1 MTKVLENYFN
11 PEQLEL
17 AYHRVNCWQNRMV
30 KDLMGLRA
38 FGRNLKENCEVL
50 SEDLLNGMYKPG
62 RGFKFYMPK
71 PSKTLRTQTQLEVED
86 AIVYQ
91 AIANVLAQKSYDQ
104 LNDHSEFVFGSV
116 LSPEAKK
123 GIELL
128 DEEEPNYFFFVFWKD
143 LYKKFSDSVIRSI
156 EVDKAKYKFETDITG
171 FFDSIPHYNLL
182 GILSNE
188 FGVEDEVL
196 DILANC
202 LNLWSGTKDSI
213 TPGVG
218 IPQGPGPSYLLANI
232 LLHNL
237 DKEIISE
244 GYAYYRY
251 MDDVKIYGNDE
262 DELLKALLII
272 DKYTKG
278 NGLSINSKKTTIE
291 EIAPDKEDETVKAM
305 KRVDTFS
312 VYDFDFDDIDIEHID
327 LDESDIILD
336 TFTVT
341 KPEKDDDSED
351 NDIDKEVARLSDQD
365 GFAAASDNKEILTKE
380 KDIIDFWNDQLEEAI
395 GQIKEVFEEVDG
407 ELVVAEGKDDID
419 FIRASSKF
427 GSAVKGLREMEVFE
441 KPDSELIPLWLMG
454 VKKFFWRTNILS
466 YSLMTYGKNSELKKG
481 LIDLYHYFKE
491 YEWVRFYLITNL
503 SFTQKFS
510 DSELRNDF
518 YPILRAENSALVKI
532 ALYRLLFKHA
542 EGKQLI
548 ATIEA
553 SLKRVGEYQV
563 KLLIT
568 DFNRLHRDR
577 DFNVNTFIETI
588 GL

>member
-1 MTKVLENYFN
+1 MEGVLVKYFN

-30 KDLMGLRA
+30 KDLVGLRA
-38 FGRNLKENCEVL
+38 FGRNLRANCEVL
-50 SEDLLNGMYKPG
+50 SEDLISGAYRPK

-91 AIANVLAQKSYDQ
+91 AIANILAQKAFDQ
-104 LNDHSEFVFGSV
+104 LEGHNEFVFGSV
-116 LSPEAKK
+116 LSPESKK
-123 GIELL
+123 GVELL
-128 DEEEPNYFFFVFWKD
+128 NEENPNYFFFVFWKD
-143 LYKKFSDSVIRSI
+143 LYKKFSESVIRSI
-156 EVDKAKYKFETDITG
+156 EIDKSKYKFETDITG

-182 GILSNE
+182 GVLSSE
-188 FGVEDEVL
+188 FNVEDEVL
-196 DILANC
+196 DILSTC
-202 LNLWSGTKDSI
+202 LNIWSGTKDSI

-237 DKEIISE
+237 DKVLISE

-251 MDDVKIYGNDE
+251 MDDIKIYGNNE
-262 DELLKALLII
+262 DELLKALLLI

-291 EIAPDKEDETVKAM
+291 QIATDKEDETIKAM

-312 VYDFDFDDIDIEHID
+312 FYDFDIDHIID
-327 LDESDIILD
+327 LVDDEGSNIILNPPTANNQID
-336 TFTVT
+336 
-341 KPEKDDDSED
+341 PEERE
-351 NDIDKEVARLSDQD
+351 IDKEAAHLSDQD
-365 GFAAASDNKEILTKE
+365 TGHSPPIFREVLTDE
-380 KDIIDFWNDQLEEAI
+380 KDIIQFWEGQLAESVQEI
-395 GQIKEVFEEVDG
+395 HEIFEEVDG
-407 ELVVAEGKDDID
+407 DLKIAEGKDDVD
-419 FIRASSKF
+419 FIRASGKF
-427 GSAVKGLREMEVFE
+427 GAAIKGLRDIGSFK
-441 KPDSELIPLWLMG
+441 KPDTELIPLWIFGM
-454 VKKFFWRTNILS
+454 KKFFWRTNIVS
-466 YSLMTYGKNSELKKG
+466 YSIMTYGNNAELKNG
-481 LIDLYHYFKE
+481 LIDLFHFFKE

-503 SFTQKFS
+503 SFTQKFT
-510 DSELRNDF
+510 DTELRNDF
-518 YPILRAENSALVKI
+518 YTILKSEQSGLVKI

-553 SLKRVGEYQV
+553 SLKKEEDYHI

-577 DFNVNTFIETI
+577 EFDVNAFIETI

>member
-1 MTKVLENYFN
+1 MSSVLDTYFN
-11 PEQLEL
+11 PKQLEL
-17 AYHRVNCWQNRMV
+17 AFHRVNHWNNRMV
-30 KDLMGLRA
+30 KDLVGIRA

-50 SEDLLNGMYKPG
+50 SEELLNGMYKPR

-91 AIANVLAQKSYDQ
+91 AIANVLAQKSYHQ
-104 LNDHSEFVFGSV
+104 LGDYSEFVFGSV
-116 LSPEAKK
+116 LSPNALN

-128 DEEEPNYFFFVFWKD
+128 NEEEPNYFFFVFWKD
-143 LYKKFSDSVIRSI
+143 LYKKFSESVIRSVEI
-156 EVDKAKYKFETDITG
+156 DKAKYKFETDITG

-196 DILANC
+196 DILSNC
-202 LNLWSGTKDSI
+202 LNIWSGTKDSI

-218 IPQGPGPSYLLANI
+218 IPQGPTPSYLLANI

-237 DKEIISE
+237 DKRIISE
-244 GYAYYRY
+244 GFAYYRY
-251 MDDVKIYGNDE
+251 MDDIKIFGNDE
-262 DELLKALLII
+262 DHLLKALLII

-291 EIAPDKEDETVKAM
+291 EINKDKEDETVKAM

-312 VYDFDFDDIDIEHID
+312 IYDFDFDDICLVDI
-327 LDESDIILD
+327 DESDITRD
-336 TFTVT
+336 TFKVDE
-341 KPEKDDDSED
+341 PLNQNDSKDD
-351 NDIDKEVARLSDQD
+351 NIDKEAALLSDQD
-365 GFAAASDNKEILTKE
+365 GFSSTASTREVLTEE
-380 KDIIDFWNDQLEEAI
+380 KDIIDFWQKQLQDAI
-395 GQIKEVFEEVDG
+395 HQIKDVIEEVEG
-407 ELVVAEGKDDID
+407 ELRIAEGKDDID

-427 GSAVKGLREMEVFE
+427 GGAIKGLREMEVLE
-441 KPDSELIPLWLMG
+441 SPVPELIPLFLFG

-466 YSLMTYGKNSELKKG
+466 YSLMTYGKNPELKKG
-481 LIDLYHYFKE
+481 LIELYDFFRE
-491 YEWVRFYLITNL
+491 YEWVRFYIITSL

-510 DSELRNDF
+510 DVELRNDF
-518 YPILRAENSALVKI
+518 YPILRAEHSVLVKI

-542 EGKQLI
+542 VGKQLLS
-548 ATIEA
+548 TIET
-553 SLKRVGEYQV
+553 SLKREDEYQI
-563 KLLIT
+563 KLVIT

-577 DFNVNTFIETI
+577 EFDVNAFIETI

>member
-1 MTKVLENYFN
+1 MSDVLNTYFN

-30 KDLMGLRA
+30 KDLVGLRA
-38 FGRNLKENCEVL
+38 FGRNLKENCKVL
-50 SEDLLNGMYKPG
+50 STDILNGAYKPR

-91 AIANVLAQKSYDQ
+91 AIANILAEKSYDQ
-104 LNDHSEFVFGSV
+104 LSHNREFVFGSV
-116 LSPEAKK
+116 LSPDSVK
-123 GIELL
+123 GIQLL
-128 DEEEPNYFFFVFWKD
+128 QEADPNYFFFVFWKD
-143 LYKKFSDSVIRSI
+143 LYKKFSESVIRSI
-156 EVDKAKYKFETDITG
+156 EIDKSKYKFETDITG

-188 FGVEDEVL
+188 FGVEDEIL
-196 DILANC
+196 DILSTC
-202 LNLWSGTKDSI
+202 LNIWSGTKDSI

-218 IPQGPGPSYLLANI
+218 IPQGPGPSYLLANM

-237 DKEIISE
+237 DKVIISE

-251 MDDVKIYGNDE
+251 MDDIKIYGNDE
-262 DELLKALLII
+262 NQLLKALLII

-291 EIAPDKEDETVKAM
+291 EICVDKEDETVKAM

-312 VYDFDFDDIDIEHID
+312 VYDLDVDWMDNEDIDEIVTSSVNNQEKEND
-327 LDESDIILD
+327 SDEN
-336 TFTVT
+336 
-341 KPEKDDDSED
+341 E
-351 NDIDKEVARLSDQD
+351 IDKEVTRLSEQE
-365 GFAAASDNKEILTKE
+365 GGISLSENRKVLTEE
-380 KDIIDFWNDQLEEAI
+380 KDIIEFWKEQLNEAI
-395 GQIKEVFEEVDG
+395 QQIKDIFEKVDG
-407 ELVVAEGKDDID
+407 EINIVEGKDDID
-419 FIRASSKF
+419 FLRASGKF
-427 GSAVKGLREMEVFE
+427 GAAIKGLKEMDIFE
-441 KPDSELIPLWLMG
+441 KPDPELIPLLLFG
-454 VKKFFWRTNILS
+454 IKQFFWRTNILS
-466 YSLMTYGKNSELKKG
+466 YSLMTYGNNAELKKG
-481 LIDLYHYFKE
+481 LIELYRYFKE
-491 YEWVRFYLITNL
+491 YEWVRFYMVTIL

-518 YPILRAENSALVKI
+518 YPILRAENSSLVKI

-542 EGKQLI
+542 EGKQLL
-548 ATIEA
+548 ATIES
-553 SLKRVGEYQV
+553 SLKMEEEYQI

-577 DFNVNTFIETI
+577 EFDVSAFIETI